1 MDDSTNR
8 STRATLSLARRIER
22 RLAQECDGWCLD
34 NASERRQLA
43 RWIVSQL
50 MTESFMREH
59 RPEQ

>member
-1 MDDSTNR
+1 MEITNR
-8 STRATLSLARRIER
+8 STKSLNLARRIER